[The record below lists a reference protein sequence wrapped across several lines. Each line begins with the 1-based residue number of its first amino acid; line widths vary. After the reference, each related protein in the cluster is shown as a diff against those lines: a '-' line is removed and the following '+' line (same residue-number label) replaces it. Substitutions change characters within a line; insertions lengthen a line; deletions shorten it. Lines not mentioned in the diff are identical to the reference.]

1 MSTSMKEL
9 LKNNNANNKIE
20 NEIDVLSL
28 FRAMRNFYEFGV
40 NEVYIFGALMSMD
53 EFKGSYSD
61 LAKLLGFRI
70 NGNSVRLALLE
81 LNRFGLVDVKFK
93 YTDKE
98 VEELDVKRNMMTSCK
113 LNDNWVDVITSLD
126 LYSDVTF
133 Y

>member
-9 LKNNNANNKIE
+9 LQNNNANNKIE